1 MKSIMLSA
9 FSMMLLFMAV
19 GNYAYAC
26 ELGNSEECAV
36 YMENEEDGGISPHI
50 VVSREIGIWITYEGT
65 LETVPNTRYY
75 SGYDDDYKTTMSG
88 TLYKRQV
95 NYDYNKN
102 ITKVYYFGTVTGTI

>member
-1 MKSIMLSA
+1 MKSVMISA
-9 FSMMLLFMAV
+9 FSMVLLFMAV

-26 ELGNSEECAV
+26 EWNSSEGYAT
-36 YMENEEDGGISPHI
+36 YMENNKDGGISPHI
-50 VVSREIGIWITYEGT
+50 VVSREIGIWITYEGI

-75 SGYDDDYKTTMSG
+75 SGYDADYKTTMSG

-102 ITKVYYFGTVTGTI
+102 ITKVYYSGTVTGTI

>member
-75 SGYDDDYKTTMSG
+75 SGYDADYKTTMSG
-88 TLYKRQV
+88 TLYKLQV